1 MEGQITPATKPRRVK
16 PAHLMC
22 GMPLWGIGGAILC
35 SYLAYV
41 SYAHV
46 REGEFTW
53 SHDFLS
59 IVTYAV
65 WVLLIAGLISETRCL
80 RERLFFVLV
89 FANFTLGFVLAV
101 WGDAP
106 LEMVRKVR
114 EISSGLWVLAAIAS
128 LVVAL
133 SPGRNTSEKKADV

>member
-1 MEGQITPATKPRRVK
+1 
-16 PAHLMC
+16 
-22 GMPLWGIGGAILC
+22 MPLWGIAGAMVC

-46 REGEFTW
+46 RQGEFTW
-53 SHDFLS
+53 SHDMLS

-80 RERLFFVLV
+80 RERFFFVLV

-101 WGDAP
+101 WADAP
-106 LEMVRKVR
+106 LDMVRKVR
-114 EISSGLWVLAAIAS
+114 EISSGLWALAAIAS
-128 LVVAL
+128 LVVAI
-133 SPGRNTSEKKADV
+133 SSGRTPAEKKADV

>member
-1 MEGQITPATKPRRVK
+1 LEGQITPAAKLRRVK

-22 GMPLWGIGGAILC
+22 GMPLCGIVGAILC

-46 REGEFTW
+46 RQGEFSW

-65 WVLLIAGLISETRCL
+65 WVILIAGLISETRCL

-101 WGDAP
+101 WADAP

-114 EISSGLWVLAAIAS
+114 EISSGLWALAAIAS

-133 SPGRNTSEKKADV
+133 SPGRTPAEKNADV

>member
-1 MEGQITPATKPRRVK
+1 MEREITPTTKPRRAK
-16 PAHLMC
+16 STHLMC
-22 GMPLWGIGGAILC
+22 GMPLWGIAGAVVC

-41 SYAHV
+41 SYSHV
-46 REGEFTW
+46 RQGEFSW
-53 SHDFLS
+53 SHDVLS

-65 WVLLIAGLISETRCL
+65 WVILIAGLISETRCL

-101 WGDAP
+101 WADAP
-106 LEMVRKVR
+106 LAIVRSVR
-114 EISSGLWVLAAIAS
+114 EISSGLWALAAIAS

-133 SPGRNTSEKKADV
+133 SPGRTAAEKKADV

>member
-1 MEGQITPATKPRRVK
+1 VEGQVTPTTKPRRVN

-22 GMPLWGIGGAILC
+22 GMPLWGICGAILC

-46 REGEFTW
+46 RQGEFTW
-53 SHDFLS
+53 SHDLLS

-65 WVLLIAGLISETRCL
+65 WVLLIAGLISETCCL

-101 WGDAP
+101 WAEAP
-106 LEMVRKVR
+106 FEMVRKVR
-114 EISSGLWVLAAIAS
+114 EISSALWALAAIAS

-133 SPGRNTSEKKADV
+133 SPGRTTSEKKADV

>member
-1 MEGQITPATKPRRVK
+1 LEREITPTTKPRRAK

-22 GMPLWGIGGAILC
+22 GMPLWGIAGAILC

-46 REGEFTW
+46 RQGEFSW
-53 SHDFLS
+53 AHDFLS

-101 WGDAP
+101 WADAP
-106 LEMVRKVR
+106 LDMVRKVR
-114 EISSGLWVLAAIAS
+114 GISSALWALAAVAS
-128 LVVAL
+128 LVIAL
-133 SPGRNTSEKKADV
+133 SPGRATSEKKADV